1 MPKITSLLWFM
12 LLRQDS
18 YTQLMIISCNDH
30 PFSTLFIS
38 LETSLFFLLIQNQ
51 HKTKK
56 ITLIFFFKCIE
67 SLCSQKFR
75 P

>member
-56 ITLIFFFKCIE
+56 
-67 SLCSQKFR
+67 
-75 P
+75 